1 MGTRQAPQAAR
12 VIGVRVKGV
21 TLTPIRIDEP
31 KPAPRGFAL
40 LNLAFR
46 PFYLLAALFAALS
59 IGLWMAVLQGLPWGG
74 YLPPVL
80 WHQHEMLFGFAL
92 AVIAGFLLTAGRVW
106 TGRPTP
112 EGLPLGLLAL
122 LWIAARVLMFSG
134 PASLAA
140 MVDGAFPFV
149 LAAVMARAIFG
160 AKNSR
165 NYFVVALLCAV
176 GAANIAFHLGYGA
189 LPLRATLWLVMTLV
203 IVMAGRVVPSFT
215 ANALPR
221 AGVVIQPRL
230 DRAALALTVA
240 TFGAD
245 LLLPDAAFAAP
256 LALAAAVLHA
266 VRQWGWAPLATR
278 DRPILWILHLSHA
291 WIPLALLLLALS
303 ELGIVPQQAPLHAFG
318 AGAIGGLI
326 IGMITRTALGHTGRP
341 LATGRAEV
349 AAYVL
354 VHLAAALRV
363 IAGLATGASYPSLI
377 AVSGALWSAAFLV
390 YFAAYL
396 PRLAR
401 PRLDGK
407 PG

>member
-1 MGTRQAPQAAR
+1 M
-12 VIGVRVKGV
+12 
-21 TLTPIRIDEP
+21 IRIEEP
-31 KPAPRGFAL
+31 ARPAAPRGFAL
-40 LNLAFR
+40 FNLAFR
-46 PFYLLAALFAALS
+46 PFYLLAALFTALAVALWVATLH
-59 IGLWMAVLQGLPWGG
+59 GLRWSGF
-74 YLPPVL
+74 LPPVL

-112 EGLPLGLLAL
+112 EGAPLALLAL
-122 LWIAARVLMFSG
+122 HWLAARVLMFTG
-134 PASLAA
+134 PAPAA
-140 MVDGAFPFV
+140 ALVDGAFPFV

-160 AKNSR
+160 ARNAR
-165 NYFVVALLCAV
+165 NYFVVALLGVV
-176 GAANIAFHLGYGA
+176 GAANVAFHLDHGV

-230 DRAALALTVA
+230 DRLALAVTLVA
-240 TFGAD
+240 FGSD
-245 LLLPDAAFAAP
+245 LLSLGAVFVAP
-256 LALAAAVLHA
+256 LALAAAALHA
-266 VRQWGWAPLATR
+266 ARQWSWAPLATR
-278 DRPILWILHLSHA
+278 GRPILWILHLSHA
-291 WIPLALLLLALS
+291 WIPLAFLLLALAQF
-303 ELGIVPQQAPLHAFG
+303 GVVAPQAPLHAFG
-318 AGAIGGLI
+318 AGAMGGLI
-326 IGMITRTALGHTGRP
+326 IGMITRTALGHTARP
-341 LATGRAEV
+341 LATGGAEL

-354 VHLAAALRV
+354 VHLAAAVRV
-363 IAGLATGASYPSLI
+363 GASVFPGTGYLTLV
-377 AVSGALWSAAFLV
+377 AVSGVLWSAAFII